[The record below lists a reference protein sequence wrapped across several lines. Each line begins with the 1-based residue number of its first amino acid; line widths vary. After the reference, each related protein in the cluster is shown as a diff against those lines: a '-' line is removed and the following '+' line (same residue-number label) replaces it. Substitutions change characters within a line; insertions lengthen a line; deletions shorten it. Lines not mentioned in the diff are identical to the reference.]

1 MRAAAAPRSGPFD
14 RFEEAIAGAAL
25 VIVILATCWGVLTRY
40 VTEQPATWAGEV
52 AAIAFAWLVFVGAA
66 AGFKYGM
73 HVAIDMVVGLLPAR
87 PRRVLLMLADGLV
100 LVFLAT
106 LLVLAVQFSIDA
118 WGDPTSVLR
127 LPRTVIYASVVV
139 GSLCMLLRF
148 ARVAW
153 RHAHGLPGAWLELP
167 GAVGAEL

>member
-1 MRAAAAPRSGPFD
+1 MSAAAAPRSGPFD

-25 VIVILATCWGVLTRY
+25 VIVILATCWGVVTRY
-40 VTEQPATWAGEV
+40 VTEQPATWSGEV

-127 LPRTVIYASVVV
+127 LPRTFIYASVVV

-153 RHAHGLPGAWLELP
+153 HHAHGLPGAWLELP